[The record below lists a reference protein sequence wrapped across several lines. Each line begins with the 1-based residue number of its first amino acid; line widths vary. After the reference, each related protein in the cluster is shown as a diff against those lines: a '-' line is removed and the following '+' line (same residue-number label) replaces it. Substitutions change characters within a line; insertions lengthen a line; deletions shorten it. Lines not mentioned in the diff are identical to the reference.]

1 MHNDNPNK
9 KRLLHILE
17 SVIAGV
23 GALLGLSLIG
33 LIAQGANTMMLIAP
47 FGATAVLLF
56 SAPNSPFSN
65 PWNIV
70 GGYFIS
76 TLIGSIVLTYTSV
89 GWLPIGIGLGL
100 VIMLMQVFK
109 VIHPPA
115 GANFLIVTQGHL
127 SLYLISPLIL
137 GLITLVVIAM
147 SVERIKKNL
156 LT

>member
-1 MHNDNPNK
+1 MHNDNHTK
-9 KRLLHILE
+9 KRFLHIAE

-23 GALLGLSLIG
+23 GALIGLSFIG
-33 LIAQGANTMMLIAP
+33 VIAQSANTMMLIAP

-65 PWNIV
+65 PMNIF

-76 TLIGSIVLTYTSV
+76 TVIGAVVLTYTSAQ
-89 GWLPIGIGLGL
+89 WLPIAIGLGL
-100 VIMLMQVFK
+100 VIMLMHGFK

-127 SLYLISPLIL
+127 TLAILEPLII
-137 GLITLVVIAM
+137 GLITLVIVGM
-147 SVERIKKNL
+147 SVQHIKQKF